1 MSKYSEII
9 GSFNR
14 MGDFPIEANYIFA
27 SEQELKSFYS
37 DPINYATIHLGLL
50 KIVQSD
56 DEGNQALYWVTKDD
70 NGLHFTKLVSGSLV
84 NTLYPQVQ
92 QLVTKLEE
100 EIKERQF
107 GEQAI
112 WGTINPTTISENL
125 NSIYDISEAII
136 KLTEKVEQGSIG
148 ALKGL
153 VDKAYYDSTYES
165 LVIVFN
171 LEDGSTQKL
180 SIPMTNM
187 IREWEPNNEFPHK
200 VVELTREEVYAG
212 GADRL
217 SADVRLSTRTDNI
230 IEKDGNSLLVRG
242 VTSNI
247 DHNGTTLDVIVKRL
261 QKRIA
266 ALEKL
271 IEEGDVGT
279 VVPINIVS
287 FISDC
292 NSVNELGTIINPTF
306 SWTYNINNV
315 DSQTLNNIA
324 VDLVARSSQIKGID
338 QDTTVTLFA
347 SYKGYSDSRE
357 IEFTFVPRIYF
368 GGHPSE
374 QLSGVTEL
382 PSSELNYSVANANFD
397 CYGGKYAYIAV
408 PSQFKSRTKFYIN
421 GSLEVTAYTT
431 STIGVTNSTGN
442 TMEYTLFKLD
452 NFYHGQFNMDIKII

>member
-14 MGDFPIEANYIFA
+14 MGNFPIEADYIFA
-27 SEQELKSFYS
+27 TEQELRNFYS

-50 KIVQSD
+50 KVVQND
-56 DEGNQALYWVTKDD
+56 DTGNQALYWVTRD
-70 NGLHFTKLVSGSLV
+70 NNDLQFVKLISGDVV
-84 NTLYPQVQ
+84 NNLYPKVET
-92 QLVTKLEE
+92 LINKLEE
-100 EIKERQF
+100 EIKERQY
-107 GEQAI
+107 GDQAI
-112 WGTINPTTISENL
+112 WGTNNPTTISENL

-153 VDKAYYDSTYES
+153 VDSAYYDSTYES
-165 LVIVFN
+165 LIIVFN
-171 LEDGSTQKL
+171 LEDGNVQKL

-187 IREWEPNNEFPHK
+187 IREWEPDNHHPFK
-200 VVELTREEVYAG
+200 VVELTREEVYSG

-230 IEKDGNSLLVRG
+230 IEKDGNTLLVRG
-242 VTSNI
+242 SSDNI
-247 DHNGTTLDVIVKRL
+247 AHNGTSLDVIIKRL

-266 ALEKL
+266 ALEKI

-279 VVPINIVS
+279 VIPLSIVS
-287 FISDC
+287 FTANCDT
-292 NSVNELGTIINPTF
+292 VNELGLTINPTF

-315 DSQTLNNIA
+315 DSQALNNTAI
-324 VDLVARSSQIKGID
+324 DLAARSAQVKDITS
-338 QDTTVTLFA
+338 DTTVTLFA
-347 SYKGYSDSRE
+347 SYKGYSDSRD

-368 GGHPSE
+368 GGSPSE
-374 QLSGVTEL
+374 QLDGVVGL
-382 PSSELNYSVANANFD
+382 PSSQLGYAVANASFD

-408 PSQFKSRTKFYIN
+408 PSQFKDRTKFYVN

-431 STIGVTNSTGN
+431 STIGVVNSAGN

-452 NFYHGQFNMDIKII
+452 NFYHGQFNMDIKIE